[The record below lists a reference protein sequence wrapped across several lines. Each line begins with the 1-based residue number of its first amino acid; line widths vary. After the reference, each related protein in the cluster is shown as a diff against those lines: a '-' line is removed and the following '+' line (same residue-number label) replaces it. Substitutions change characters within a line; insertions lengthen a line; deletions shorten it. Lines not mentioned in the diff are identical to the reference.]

1 MGIKEICRE
10 IGIKPNF
17 LLASDRDIFAKK
29 VYVKN
34 FNPKLFL
41 CSDFK
46 FLIDYDADKNLLMS
60 SNLNGLKSKIDLFLA
75 GPPCE
80 GNSNLNNKTRGND
93 PRNNLFFDILNFF
106 NIDFI
111 SNSKPGFMT
120 FMIISVVSFE
130 TLGTINLLNIF
141 LKTRNDWNLE
151 KEFTIKFDLKF
162 QFNLIVLI
170 LFITSHSL

>member
-1 MGIKEICRE
+1 MSRLDGCIPFQPHVLNKKLNIVDFFSGAGGFSMGIKEICRE

-93 PRNNLFFDILNFF
+93 PRNNLF
-106 NIDFI
+106 
-111 SNSKPGFMT
+111 
-120 FMIISVVSFE
+120 
-130 TLGTINLLNIF
+130 
-141 LKTRNDWNLE
+141 
-151 KEFTIKFDLKF
+151 
-162 QFNLIVLI
+162 LIY
-170 LFITSHSL
+170 